1 MTVPRRILAATDFS
15 QKAER
20 AKRAALQLARAFDAE
35 LHIVHAQVLLDDP
48 HLQQDER
55 AEVERLIASTEQTK
69 RDAIGTVEGEED
81 AELAAYLVRG
91 LDAAEVIAETCRD
104 LECDFIVMGTKGRR
118 GLGLMLLGSV
128 AEKVI
133 RSVAVPV
140 LTVRQDAELPD
151 GGRVRKILVPYDF
164 SERSASAVRYAGSWA
179 ERLGAQITLLHV
191 VEPVVYPEFY
201 SVDLLPDDTM
211 QRVTDRAQEE
221 LEAASATLLE
231 GIDTTAE
238 IRIGRAAETIVARAK
253 PGDFDL
259 VIMGKQGLSAL
270 EHLIMGSVAESV
282 LRRCKIP
289 MVAVPY

>member
-20 AKRAALQLARAFDAE
+20 AKRAALQLARSFDAE

-55 AEVERLIASTEQTK
+55 AEVERLIALTEQTK
-69 RDAIGTVEGEED
+69 RDAIGNVEGED
-81 AELAAYLVRG
+81 HAELAAYLVRG
-91 LDAAEVIAETCRD
+91 LDAAEVISETCND
-104 LECDFIVMGTKGRR
+104 LECDLIVMGTKGRR

-133 RSVAVPV
+133 RSVSVPV
-140 LTVRQDAELPD
+140 LTVRQDAKLPD
-151 GGRVRKILVPYDF
+151 TGIRKILVPYDF
-164 SERSASAVRYAGSWA
+164 SERSAAAVTYAGAWA
-179 ERLGAQITLLHV
+179 KGLGAEITLLHV

-211 QRVTDRAQEE
+211 SRVTERANQE
-221 LEAASATLLE
+221 LDSAADQLLG
-231 GIDTTAE
+231 GIETTAE
-238 IRIGRAAETIVARAK
+238 IQIGRAAETIVGRAK

-259 VIMGKQGLSAL
+259 VIMGKRGLSAL

-289 MVAVPY
+289 MVAVPD

>member
-20 AKRAALQLARAFDAE
+20 AKRAALQLARALEAE

-55 AEVERLIASTEQTK
+55 AEVERLIALSDQTK

-81 AELAAYLVRG
+81 AELAAYLIRG
-91 LDAAEVIAETCRD
+91 LDAAEVIAETCND
-104 LECDFIVMGTKGRR
+104 LECDLIVMGTKGRR

-151 GGRVRKILVPYDF
+151 GGVKKILVPYDF
-164 SERSASAVRYAGSWA
+164 SERSASAVRYAGAWA
-179 ERLGAQITLLHV
+179 KRLGARITLLHV

-211 QRVTDRAQEE
+211 HRVTDRAREE
-221 LEAASATLLE
+221 LEAASANLLE
-231 GIDTTAE
+231 GIDTIAE
-238 IRIGRAAETIVARAK
+238 IRIGRAAETIVDRAK